1 MPPQTKPKNSIILP
15 DALDVRESEIH
26 GTGVFAARDIA
37 EGERLLQYVGEKITK
52 AESNRRGLA
61 QEEKAK
67 GSNEGAVY
75 IFELNKR
82 YDLDGNVP
90 ENTARLVNHSCDNN
104 CDAVNVRGKI
114 YFEAIRDI
122 KKGEEL
128 SIDYGYDMSHF
139 LDHPCRC
146 GSPKCVGY
154 IVHRDQR
161 TKLRRL
167 LQRKKKKSLMA
178 S

>member
-1 MPPQTKPKNSIILP
+1 MASILLP
-15 DALDVRESEIH
+15 EAIEVRDSPIH
-26 GTGVFAARDIA
+26 GSGVFARRDIE
-37 EGERLLQYVGEKITK
+37 EGERLLQYIGEKITK

-61 QEEKAK
+61 QEEKSK
-67 GSNEGAVY
+67 STSEGAVY

-90 ENTARLVNHSCDNN
+90 ENTARLVNHCCDNN

-114 YFEAIRDI
+114 YFEAIRKI

-128 SIDYGYDMSHF
+128 SIDYGYDISHF
-139 LDHPCRC
+139 MDHPCRC

-161 TKLRRL
+161 KRLRRL
-167 LQRKKKKSLMA
+167 LNQRKKQSVVKKTSPEKG
-178 S
+178 